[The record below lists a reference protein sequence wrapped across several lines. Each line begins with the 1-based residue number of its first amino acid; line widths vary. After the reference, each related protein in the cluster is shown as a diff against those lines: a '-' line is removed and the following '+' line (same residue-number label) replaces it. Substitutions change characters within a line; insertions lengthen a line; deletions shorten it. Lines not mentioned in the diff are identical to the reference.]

1 MGEVNNSSGKY
12 QYSLLEI
19 IVGILFWGFIAIMI
33 FAFISESIS
42 GVNNNDKNNQEI
54 NQVDPYY
61 GYSDG
66 IDQDCADIGMRVFV
80 GSNDPDRLDADGDGW
95 GCESYGG

>member
-1 MGEVNNSSGKY
+1 MGEVSNSSGKY

-66 IDQDCADIGMRVFV
+66 IDQDCADIRMRVFV

>member
-42 GVNNNDKNNQEI
+42 GVSNNDKNNQEI

-66 IDQDCADIGMRVFV
+66 IDQDCADIRMRVFV